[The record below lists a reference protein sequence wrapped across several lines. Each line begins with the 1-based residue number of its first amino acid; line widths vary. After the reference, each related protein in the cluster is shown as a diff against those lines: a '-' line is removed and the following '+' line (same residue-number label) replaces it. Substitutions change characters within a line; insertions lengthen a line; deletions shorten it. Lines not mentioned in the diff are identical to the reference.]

1 MLLLGNERPNFPT
14 NRMKHINKGMMQI
27 ISLIFQTEGGWL
39 SREGGLLQKLA
50 FRRGGGL
57 IGEGELN
64 RASTVLAS
72 GRRVDL
78 SQGHSD
84 YKSSVLI
91 TRPVALLWTSLEIS
105 PFFSLVVWLTLL
117 ILSDSLEG
125 HILLVAGRQGQQT
138 IRLIFC
144 RKRWFS
150 VHNRVDSG
158 IQLYHCGSSY
168 ICHPTSGV
176 LGGVK
181 GQEVGHTVCQ
191 PTHCKIALTVITIK
205 V

>member
-1 MLLLGNERPNFPT
+1 
-14 NRMKHINKGMMQI
+14 MQI

-117 ILSDSLEG
+117 ILSDSFEG
-125 HILLVAGRQGQQT
+125 YILLAAGRQGQQT

-144 RKRWFS
+144 RKRWFTRAYTIGLTAEFNCIIAE
-150 VHNRVDSG
+150 VATYATPPTVAWGCKRPG
-158 IQLYHCGSSY
+158 GRSY
-168 ICHPTSGV
+168 S
-176 LGGVK
+176 
-181 GQEVGHTVCQ
+181 Q
-191 PTHCKIALTVITIK
+191 PANTLQR
-205 V
+205 